1 MSRRQTRGM
10 VRSGLI
16 VAVALLTLAACGGR
30 ETLLT
35 GERIDLRGE
44 NPVAVDVSRPIR
56 LPAAEARSEWTH
68 LASGPAHDIFHAAL
82 RPEPQLAFSA
92 DIGQGDSRR
101 FRITANPVVSGGRIF
116 TVDSRARVMAHSTA
130 GQALWATD
138 LTRPA
143 DPGGASGA
151 GLAVAGNRLF
161 VSTGYGDLVALDVA
175 SGRRLWTQELGAA
188 AAGAPTVVGDL
199 VYVVA
204 RDATAWAVNAADGR
218 VEWTEQGTPSA
229 SGVIGGAAPAVSG
242 NMAVLPF
249 ASRELA
255 GVLRQGGT
263 RLWTATVAGTRLGQ
277 VYASFGDISGDP
289 VIDNGVVYAGSPSGR
304 INAFDLASGEE
315 LWSAPE
321 GAMSPVLVTGGSVFA
336 VTDQAELV
344 RLDAETGTRVW
355 GTDLP
360 YFKRASARKR
370 TAVYAH
376 YGPILAGGRLWVAS
390 SDGVLRAFSPTNGGL
405 VARIELPGG
414 ASTNPIV
421 VDQTLYVVSSD
432 GTLLAFR

>member
-1 MSRRQTRGM
+1 MSRRQARGM
-10 VRSGLI
+10 VRSGIAL
-16 VAVALLTLAACGGR
+16 AVVLVTLAGCGER

-35 GERIDLRGE
+35 GKRVDLRGE
-44 NPVAVDVSRPIR
+44 DPVSVDVSRPIS

-68 LASGPAHDIFHAAL
+68 LASGPAHDLFHAAL
-82 RPEPQLAFSA
+82 RPEPRLAFSA
-92 DIGQGDSRR
+92 PIGQGDSRR
-101 FRITANPVVSGGRIF
+101 FRITADPVVSGGRIF

-130 GQALWATD
+130 GQPLWATD
-138 LTRPA
+138 LTRPT

-151 GLAVAGNRLF
+151 GLAVRGERLF
-161 VSTGYGDLVALDVA
+161 VSTGYGDLVALDVRT
-175 SGRRLWTQELGAA
+175 GRRLWTQELGAA

-204 RDATAWAVNAADGR
+204 RDATAWAVDAETGR
-218 VEWTEQGTPSA
+218 VEWTVLGTPST
-229 SGVIGGAAPAVSG
+229 SGVVGGAAPAVAG
-242 NMAVLPF
+242 DMAVLPF
-249 ASRELA
+249 ASRELV

-263 RLWTATVAGTRLGQ
+263 RLWSATVAGTRLGK

-304 INAFDLASGEE
+304 INAFELASGEE

-344 RLDAETGTRVW
+344 RLDADTGERIW
-355 GTDLP
+355 GTALP
-360 YFKRASARKR
+360 YFKRASVRKR

-376 YGPILAGGRLWVAS
+376 HGPILAGGRLWVAS
-390 SDGVLRAFSPTNGGL
+390 SEGMLRAFSPTNGGL
-405 VARIELPGG
+405 VAQVELPGG

-421 VDQTLYVVSSD
+421 AGQTLYVVSAD
-432 GTLLAFR
+432 GQLLAFR